1 MQLDHVDPRLDT
13 VIQELS
19 RAQREI
25 EALQKDVKEK
35 EAKLEKEKKRNTKNV
50 SASGQSDSRWRM
62 RDVVTS
68 EICVYL

>member
-35 EAKLEKEKKRNTKNV
+35 EAKLEKEKKRNTKNI
-50 SASGQSDSRWRM
+50 SAK
-62 RDVVTS
+62 
-68 EICVYL
+68 C